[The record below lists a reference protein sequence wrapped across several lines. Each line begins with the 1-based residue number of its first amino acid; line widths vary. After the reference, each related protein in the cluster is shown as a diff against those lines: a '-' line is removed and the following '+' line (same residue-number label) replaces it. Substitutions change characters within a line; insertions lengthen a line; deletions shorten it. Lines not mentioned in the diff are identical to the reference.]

1 MKKIIEIF
9 KKNEVKNLSA
19 IKGGDNSGT
28 GGTIEKNKVKVKG
41 K

>member
-9 KKNEVKNLSA
+9 KENEVKNLSA
-19 IKGGDNSGT
+19 IKGGGD
-28 GGTIEKNKVKVKG
+28 GGAVDKNKIKVKG